1 APIAVI
7 GLLVVAS
14 LIAAAEAAGA
24 AGTAGA
30 ADPGLTTTSAVDWAA
45 GALVVD
51 VSKVLDPS
59 IPALPKAKETAQADI
74 ADRLS
79 GILTLALGPVLVD
92 SSHTFGQAVA
102 SDPSVFQAVAELVA
116 AVSPRQAALTRDLST
131 LTVRYSLPFFGAGGI
146 ALPLLPTH
154 GVAPRRRLGF
164 VATRRYTGV
173 LIYAKGPLSYVGT
186 PETRLAQPA
195 LFPRLWDEQMNLVL
209 DKGMCN
215 PDDLGRWGMVGYA
228 QSLDDSAT
236 LRAGASP
243 LRITARGVFGDN
255 ATDIVISDDAA
266 AQLLSLPE
274 NIGMLQQ
281 GRIVIVYESLPG
293 PPSTP

>member
-1 APIAVI
+1 MRRLLAVI
-7 GLLVVAS
+7 GLLVVAP
-14 LIAAAEAAGA
+14 LAAAS
-24 AGTAGA
+24 
-30 ADPGLTTTSAVDWAA
+30 DSGLTATSAVDWAA

-51 VSKVLDPS
+51 VSKLLDPA

-79 GILTLALGPVLVD
+79 GILTQALGPVVVD
-92 SSHTFGQAVA
+92 SSHTFGQVLG
-102 SDPSVFQAVAELVA
+102 SDPAAFESVAELA
-116 AVSPRQAALTRDLST
+116 SGVSPRQVALSRDLST
-131 LTVRYSLPFFGAGGI
+131 LKVRYSLPFFGPGGI
-146 ALPLLPTH
+146 AVPLLPSNA
-154 GVAPRRRLGF
+154 VPPRRRLGF

-186 PETRLAQPA
+186 TETRLAQPA

-215 PDDLGRWGMVGYA
+215 PDDLARWGMVGYA

-243 LRITARGVFGDN
+243 LKITARGVFGDN
-255 ATDIVISDDAA
+255 ATDLVISNDAT
-266 AQLLSLPE
+266 AQLLSLPD
-274 NIGMLQQ
+274 NIAMLQQ
-281 GRIVIVYESLPG
+281 GRIVIVYESLPA
-293 PPSTP
+293 PSSSP